1 MAVSASLRLL
11 LLTEKG
17 EPLNERV
24 EIRLRSET
32 TGVSKVEQQ
41 IVTGPIVLEGL
52 LGFTKGPCLLEIIPT
67 TFKPET
73 RTCHI
78 LPARQN
84 ELFIVFRD
92 PNECHPCPPPKI
104 SDQLDEKT
112 LTGHLVTRL
121 GGSPADGSPSPSQM
135 PEKVIWVESGDEV
148 LVHLDSM
155 QTVILDG
162 VILVSVDLESDQT
175 ERTTMVVSFAVGK
188 ANDPAGL
195 IAVTDEFPR
204 GNGVLASR
212 WGRALQAAAW
222 SSLLALATDHA
233 TERSAAPLGI
243 SAIKGSLSL
252 TAGPALTVVGAAR

>member
-1 MAVSASLRLL
+1 M
-11 LLTEKG
+11 
-17 EPLNERV
+17 
-24 EIRLRSET
+24 
-32 TGVSKVEQQ
+32 
-41 IVTGPIVLEGL
+41 
-52 LGFTKGPCLLEIIPT
+52 
-67 TFKPET
+67 
-73 RTCHI
+73 
-78 LPARQN
+78 
-84 ELFIVFRD
+84 
-92 PNECHPCPPPKI
+92 
-104 SDQLDEKT
+104 
-112 LTGHLVTRL
+112 
-121 GGSPADGSPSPSQM
+121 
-135 PEKVIWVESGDEV
+135 

-175 ERTTMVVSFAVGK
+175 GRTTMVVSFAVGK

-204 GNGVLASR
+204 GNGILASR

-252 TAGPALTVVGAAR
+252 TAGAALTVVGAAR

>member
-1 MAVSASLRLL
+1 MAVSVSLRLL
-11 LLTEKG
+11 LLTDKG
-17 EPLNERV
+17 APLNEQV

-32 TGVSKVEQQ
+32 TGLSKIVQQ
-41 IVTGPIVLEGL
+41 IVTGPVVLEGL
-52 LGFTKGPCLLEIIPT
+52 FGFVVGPCLLEIIPT

-73 RTCHI
+73 RTCLI
-78 LPARQN
+78 PPGRPN
-84 ELFIVFRD
+84 ELVIVFHS

-104 SDQLDEKT
+104 PDQLDEKT
-112 LTGHLVTRL
+112 LTGHLTMRL
-121 GGSPADGSPSPSQM
+121 AGSPADGSPSPSQT
-135 PEKVIWVESGDEV
+135 PGKVIWVESGDEV

-175 ERTTMVVSFAVGK
+175 GRTTMVVSFAVGK

-204 GNGVLASR
+204 GNGVLASL

-222 SSLLALATDHA
+222 SSLLALAMDHA
-233 TERSAAPLGI
+233 TERSAAPLGV
-243 SAIKGSLSL
+243 SAIKGTLSL
-252 TAGPALTVVGAAR
+252 TAGAALTVVGAVR